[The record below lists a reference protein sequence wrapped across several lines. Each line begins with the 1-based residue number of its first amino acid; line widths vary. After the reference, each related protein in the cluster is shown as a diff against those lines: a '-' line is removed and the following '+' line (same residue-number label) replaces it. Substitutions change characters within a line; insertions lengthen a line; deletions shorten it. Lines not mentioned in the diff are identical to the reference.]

1 MKFKYKSM
9 KVTKFLWLLTII
21 SKKKMVTIA
30 KTITKVDMLPGYD
43 KEHTTDTQVS
53 QQNIHPDIRGER
65 IQEGEDARVCTIGLA
80 VQNTYSKSHKGLGK
94 VDDLLTNIGNCQW
107 CNCKVSFLLTEIQ
120 REKKAISQKKQAEA
134 DNQIMQNTNFIW
146 RRFVLVLGCLNF
158 KTLFSL

>member
-1 MKFKYKSM
+1 M
-9 KVTKFLWLLTII
+9 TII
-21 SKKKMVTIA
+21 SKKKMITIA
-30 KTITKVDMLPGYD
+30 KKITKVDMLPGYD

-94 VDDLLTNIGNCQW
+94 VDDLLSNIGNRQW

-120 REKKAISQKKQAEA
+120 KEKQAKSQKKQVEA
-134 DNQIMQNTNFIW
+134 DNQMRQNTNFTW
-146 RRFVLVLGCLNF
+146 RRFILLLGYLKC
-158 KTLFSL
+158 KTFFSP